1 MINENIDVYT
11 LIKPEIIKLR
21 KAGIETA
28 NLDCRLLL
36 SASLGKKSTIYIH
49 ESVNISENEI
59 EIFRSLIGQRL
70 SGKPVS
76 RIINKRHFWKRNL
89 N

>member
-1 MINENIDVYT
+1 MTNEIIDVYT

-21 KAGIETA
+21 KSNIETA

-36 SASLGKKSTIYIH
+36 SKSMNRNKTLYNHETID
-49 ESVNISENEI
+49 ISENEI
-59 EIFRSLIGQRL
+59 KTFQDLVQERL

-76 RIINKRHFWKRNL
+76 RIINKRNFFT
-89 N
+89 